1 VFDGEDELYKLAK
14 VNDQLPPNSK
24 MELLI
29 RIATDD
35 EKSVCSFS
43 NKFGCPVSQGPEL
56 LKVAKDLG
64 LNVIGVCFHVGSGC
78 GDAGAYDKA
87 FNDAF

>member
-1 VFDGEDELYKLAK
+1 MFDGEDELYKLAK